1 MTARPDPAGRVALV
15 TGSAKRLG
23 RALALRLAAEGCRVA
38 VHYRRSAAEARQVV
52 AEIAALGGEADAFAA
67 DVTDEAA
74 CKGLVEAV
82 VARFGALHV
91 LVNNVGDYAPV
102 PILEHPVAA
111 WRATIDSNLHSA
123 FYMCHHALPELG
135 RHDYARIVN
144 VGLAGIE
151 RVPAAP
157 QSTAYVAAKLGVLAL
172 TRALAVAAKDA
183 PLTVNMISPGVL
195 EDPVAAPPMAKVPKG
210 RWGRPEELGAALA
223 YLVSRE
229 ADYVTGQHLA
239 VAGGWGL

>member
-1 MTARPDPAGRVALV
+1 MSAAAPAGRVALV
-15 TGSAKRLG
+15 TGGAQRLG

-38 VHYRRSAAEARQVV
+38 VHYRHSEAEAAAVV
-52 AEIAALGGEADAFAA
+52 AEIASSGGEAAAFAA
-67 DVTDEAA
+67 DVTDPEACERLIA
-74 CKGLVEAV
+74 AV

-91 LVNNVGDYAPV
+91 LVNNVGDYAPQ
-102 PILEHPVAA
+102 PILDHPLDA
-111 WRATIDSNLHSA
+111 WRSTFDSNLHSA

-144 VGLAGIE
+144 IGLAGIG

-157 QSTAYVAAKLGVLAL
+157 SSTAYVAAKLGVLAL
-172 TRALAVAAKDA
+172 TRALAVAVKDA

-195 EDPVAAPPMAKVPKG
+195 DDPVAAPPLARVPKG

-229 ADYVTGQHLA
+229 ADYVTGQHLEI
-239 VAGGWGL
+239 AGGWGL

>member
-1 MTARPDPAGRVALV
+1 MSRPEPAGRVALV

-23 RALALRLAAEGCRVA
+23 RALALRLAADGCRVA
-38 VHYRRSAAEARQVV
+38 VHYRHSEAEARAVV
-52 AEIAALGGEADAFAA
+52 AEIEALGGEADAFAA
-67 DVTDEAA
+67 DVTDAEACGA
-74 CKGLVEAV
+74 LVAAV
-82 VARFGALHV
+82 VARFGALHI

-102 PILEHPVAA
+102 PILEHPIDA

-123 FYMCHHALPELG
+123 FYMCHHALPELT
-135 RHDYARIVN
+135 RHDYARLVN
-144 VGLAGIE
+144 IGLAGIG

-157 QSTAYVAAKLGVLAL
+157 KSTAYVAAKLGVLAL
-172 TRALAVAAKDA
+172 TRALAVAVAEA

-195 EDPVAAPPMAKVPKG
+195 EDPVAAPPLARVPKG
-210 RWGRPEELGAALA
+210 RWGRPDELAAALA

-229 ADYVTGQHLA
+229 AGYVTGQHLE